1 MGFKD
6 SLQQILTR
14 LGGSGPTGQDD
25 VAQPANPISNKQKS
39 KKTASNAEIPMD
51 PIQLSALEAK
61 LGYTFRD
68 RGLLINA
75 LLHRSHI
82 HVTGQDREQS
92 NERLEFLGDAVLGL
106 VVNEQLYHKFPER
119 SEGDLT
125 KMKSLLVCG
134 ARLFEVAGEFDLGI
148 HIRMSRSEAATGGR
162 QRSSILADTT
172 EAIIGAVYLD
182 GGLGPAAGVIQR
194 VVLSGSDKILARRSL
209 RNYKSRL
216 QELIQARYKSPPRY
230 KVMEVSGPDHD
241 RLFKVV
247 VSFNGTAMG
256 EGEGRNKK
264 AAEQNAAAKALDCL
278 DEDSKLLEE
287 PDVPQ
292 EDN

>member
-1 MGFKD
+1 MGLKD
-6 SLQQILTR
+6 NLQQILTR
-14 LGGSGPTGQDD
+14 LGGSNPAGPASADKD
-25 VAQPANPISNKQKS
+25 SNPATS
-39 KKTASNAEIPMD
+39 KTIAPVD
-51 PIQLSALEAK
+51 PIQLKALESK

-68 RGLLINA
+68 RDLLINA

-106 VVNEQLYHKFPER
+106 VVNEKLYHQFPER

-134 ARLFEVAGEFDLGI
+134 VRLSEVAVNFDLGI

-182 GGLGPAAGVIQR
+182 GGLAPAAAVIER
-194 VVLSGSDKILARRSL
+194 IVLSGSDKILARRSL

-216 QELIQARYKSPPRY
+216 QEMI
-230 KVMEVSGPDHD
+230 
-241 RLFKVV
+241 
-247 VSFNGTAMG
+247 
-256 EGEGRNKK
+256 
-264 AAEQNAAAKALDCL
+264 
-278 DEDSKLLEE
+278 
-287 PDVPQ
+287 
-292 EDN
+292 

>member
-1 MGFKD
+1 MGLKD
-6 SLQQILTR
+6 SIHQVLARISGASAKRSR
-14 LGGSGPTGQDD
+14 LRETPDVVAAMDAQDQGEADQPEFAANLD
-25 VAQPANPISNKQKS
+25 V
-39 KKTASNAEIPMD
+39 
-51 PIQLSALEAK
+51 LEAK
-61 LGYTFRD
+61 LGYTFRN
-68 RGLLINA
+68 RRLLANA

-106 VVNEQLYHKFPER
+106 VVNEDLYHDYPDR

-134 ARLFEVAGEFDLGI
+134 ARLSEVAVEADLGV

-182 GGLGPAAGVIQR
+182 GGLDSARDVIGHIVLDGSD
-194 VVLSGSDKILARRSL
+194 VVLERRSL

-216 QELIQARYKSPPRY
+216 QELIQSRYKSPPRY
-230 KVMEVSGPDHD
+230 RVVKVAGPDHD
-241 RLFKVV
+241 RTFRVS
-247 VSFNGTAMG
+247 VSFNGEVLGTG
-256 EGEGRNKK
+256 DGRNKK
-264 AAEQNAAAKALDCL
+264 AAEQHAARMAL
-278 DEDSKLLEE
+278 EKLTQDAEQIDR
-287 PDVPQ
+287 PDA
-292 EDN
+292 

>member
-1 MGFKD
+1 MGLKD
-6 SLQQILTR
+6 SIQQVLAR
-14 LGGSGPTGQDD
+14 LGGTAAPQPVPEAADEQRNQ
-25 VAQPANPISNKQKS
+25 VANIAAI
-39 KKTASNAEIPMD
+39 
-51 PIQLSALEAK
+51 EAK
-61 LGYTFRD
+61 LGYTFSD
-68 RGLLINA
+68 RTMLANA

-106 VVNEQLYHKFPER
+106 VVNEELYQRFPDR

-134 ARLFEVAGEFDLGI
+134 ARLSEVAVAFDLGI

-172 EAIIGAVYLD
+172 EALIGAVYLD
-182 GGLGPAAGVIQR
+182 GGLAAARRVIQR
-194 VVLSGSDKILARRSL
+194 LVLSGSEKILSRRSL

-230 KVMEVSGPDHD
+230 KVLEVSGPDHD
-241 RLFKVV
+241 RVFRVAV
-247 VSFNGTAMG
+247 TFNGNVLGTG
-256 EGEGRNKK
+256 DGRNKK
-264 AAEQNAAAKALDCL
+264 TAEQSAARMALAALESDPEQL
-278 DEDSKLLEE
+278 DGGDR
-287 PDVPQ
+287 
-292 EDN
+292 

>member
-1 MGFKD
+1 MGLKD
-6 SLQQILTR
+6 SIQQVISR
-14 LGGSGPTGQDD
+14 LSGVSEPSDTPAAKVADSGQEG
-25 VAQPANPISNKQKS
+25 NF
-39 KKTASNAEIPMD
+39 
-51 PIQLSALEAK
+51 LALEAK

-68 RGLLINA
+68 RSHLTTA

-106 VVNEQLYHKFPER
+106 VVSEELYHLYPER

-134 ARLFEVAGEFDLGI
+134 ARLSEVASNIDLGV

-172 EAIIGAVYLD
+172 EALIGAVYLD
-182 GGLGPAAGVIQR
+182 GGLQAAQQLIKR
-194 VVLSGSDKILARRSL
+194 VVLAGSDRVLARRSL

-216 QELIQARYKSPPRY
+216 QELIQAKFKSPPRY
-230 KVMEVSGPDHD
+230 KVLEVKGPDHD
-241 RLFKVV
+241 RMFKVAV
-247 VSFNGTAMG
+247 TFDSTVLGT
-256 EGEGRNKK
+256 GEGRNKK
-264 AAEQNAAAKALDCL
+264 AAEQNAAREALVTL
-278 DEDSKLLEE
+278 ETDSDKLPES
-287 PDVPQ
+287 
-292 EDN
+292 

>member
-1 MGFKD
+1 MGLKD

-14 LGGSGPTGQDD
+14 LGGPSPAGPSVAIKNPTGGVSKGDSPVD
-25 VAQPANPISNKQKS
+25 PAQ
-39 KKTASNAEIPMD
+39 
-51 PIQLSALEAK
+51 LGVLEAK
-61 LGYTFRD
+61 IGYTFRN
-68 RGLLINA
+68 RNFLINA

-106 VVNEQLYHKFPER
+106 VVNEKLYHQFPER

-134 ARLFEVAGEFDLGI
+134 ARLSEVATNFDLGV

-182 GGLGPAAGVIQR
+182 GGLAPAAGVIER
-194 VVLSGSDKILARRSL
+194 IVLTGSDSILARRSL

-216 QELIQARYKSPPRY
+216 QEMIQARFKTPPRY
-230 KVMEVSGPDHD
+230 KILEVSGPDHD
-241 RLFKVV
+241 RLFKVSV
-247 VSFNGTAMG
+247 NINGSPMG

-264 AAEQNAAAKALDCL
+264 SAEQNAAREAL
-278 DEDSKLLEE
+278 ERIEKEPKLLDDSE
-287 PDVPQ
+287 V
-292 EDN
+292 

>member
-1 MGFKD
+1 MGLKD
-6 SLQQILTR
+6 SLQQILSR
-14 LGGSGPTGQDD
+14 LGG
-25 VAQPANPISNKQKS
+25 ANPAGPVGFNNDPAKH
-39 KKTASNAEIPMD
+39 AGHGDLAVD
-51 PIQLSALEAK
+51 PIQLSVLEAK

-68 RGLLINA
+68 RSLLINA

-106 VVNEQLYHKFPER
+106 VVNERLYHKFPER

-134 ARLFEVAGEFDLGI
+134 VRLSEVAVNFDLGV

-172 EAIIGAVYLD
+172 EALIGAVYLD
-182 GGLGPAAGVIQR
+182 GGLAPAAGMIER

-216 QELIQARYKSPPRY
+216 QEMIQARFKTPPRY
-230 KVMEVSGPDHD
+230 KVLEVSGPDHD
-241 RLFKVV
+241 RLFKVSV
-247 VSFNGTAMG
+247 FINGIAMG

-264 AAEQNAAAKALDCL
+264 TAEQSAAREALQHIENDP
-278 DEDSKLLEE
+278 KLLDDTEG
-287 PDVPQ
+287 
-292 EDN
+292 